1 MKRISGQFAHGDV
14 LITAITTPTA
24 GTKPLAADNGRVI
37 LAHGEVTGHAHAL
50 PADRVNAF
58 YKEGDDIGI
67 SGGPSY
73 IEVVKEAPVTHEE
86 HAAISL
92 APGNYEIIRQR
103 EYDMLA
109 GVRRVAD

>member
-1 MKRISGQFAHGDV
+1 MKRIKNQFAHGDV
-14 LITAITTPTA
+14 LITAIKNTTA
-24 GTKPLAADNGRVI
+24 GIQPLAADNGRVI

-92 APGNYEIIRQR
+92 APGKYEIIRQR